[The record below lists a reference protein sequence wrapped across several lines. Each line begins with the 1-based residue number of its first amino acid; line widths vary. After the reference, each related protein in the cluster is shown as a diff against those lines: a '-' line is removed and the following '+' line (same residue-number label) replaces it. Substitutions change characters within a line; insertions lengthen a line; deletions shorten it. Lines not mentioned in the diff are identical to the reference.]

1 MEIWKDLRMERFKD
15 GNMKRILIKKL
26 TLRYF
31 KGVREAEY
39 GFGDYVNV
47 VKGKNGV
54 GKSTIADAIC
64 WVLFGVNSEGDT
76 KFGLKTRREDGT
88 EIEDVEHS
96 VEMVLTVDGEETI
109 LKRQLKDSKG
119 NDGKVTNTYTYYLNG
134 EAETAG
140 DFKKKV
146 DGICKLEAFRKCSSP
161 TAFVEEDW
169 KEQRR
174 LLADMAGR
182 PSWEEVTQGE
192 TQFDWMKGKIESQS
206 ATEIAKHIDYKRKE
220 VRKQLDEVP
229 VRLRELEKVLPQ
241 DYDWEQLSSAAEA
254 CQKEL
259 DKKEAELK
267 KAEIDGTDAVA
278 REKTRSDLDFANK
291 RKDNMMAGARK
302 KLYNIAEEY
311 QKDLSEKRY
320 KCSEARDT
328 VADLIRK
335 RASLETLLERLEK
348 QRIVLEQEKMDG
360 AALWKT
366 VAARKWEWNDK
377 DSFCPTCGQPL
388 PMDRIEELKEESE
401 KRFNAAVA
409 EEKKK
414 LLAKAAKL
422 NDDIK
427 DCEKTISHHD
437 DELKTVDAQI
447 AKAEKVA
454 SEARDIYEKAK
465 AARQPTL
472 DDILADYSSYND
484 VCREVEQLTA
494 LLDIIQT
501 QNADSELIDKL
512 KASIEQTRANLKATN
527 DMIATKKQHD
537 KVKAQIDAAK
547 TERKELQEQLDELDE
562 QYSTA
567 AEYDRR
573 ECEAL
578 ERMINEKFAVVK
590 WSMFAKNLD
599 GTRKPWCECSVNG
612 VPYSDLNTAGKVNAG
627 LDIVN
632 FFRRYMDID
641 VPCIIDGAES
651 VLEPLYEG
659 GQQIRLTVT
668 EDEQLTIE
676 QRED

>member
-1 MEIWKDLRMERFKD
+1 ME
-15 GNMKRILIKKL
+15 RILIKRLALK
-26 TLRYF
+26 YF
-31 KGVREAEY
+31 KGVKEAEY
-39 GFGDYVNV
+39 KFGDYVNV

-54 GKSTIADAIC
+54 GKSTIADAIS
-64 WVLFGVNSEGDT
+64 WVLFGVNSNGDT

-96 VEMVLTVDGEETI
+96 VEITLTVDGEETI

-119 NDGKVTNTYTYYLNG
+119 NDGKVTNTYTYWLNG

-140 DFKKKV
+140 DYKKKV

-161 TAFVEEDW
+161 TAFVEQGW
-169 KEQRR
+169 QEQRKF
-174 LLADMAGR
+174 LADMAGR

-220 VRKQLDEVP
+220 TQKQLDEVP
-229 VRLRELEKVLPQ
+229 VRLRELEEVLPQ
-241 DYDWEQLSSAAEA
+241 NYEWETLECASEA
-254 CQKEL
+254 L
-259 DKKEAELK
+259 RDGIARTEAELR
-267 KAEIDGTDAVA
+267 KAETEGTDVVA
-278 REKTRSDLDFANK
+278 REALRKNLNLANK
-291 RKDNMMAGARK
+291 RKDNMEAGARK
-302 KLYNIAEEY
+302 KLQDITDVY
-311 QKDLSEKRY
+311 QKDLSDMRRKHIEASDTELDLKKKR
-320 KCSEARDT
+320 S
-328 VADLIRK
+328 
-335 RASLETLLERLEK
+335 SLESLLNRCEEQRTALK
-348 QRIVLEQEKMDG
+348 QAKVDG
-360 AALWKT
+360 AAVWKT
-366 VAARKWEWNDK
+366 VAARAWEWNDK
-377 DSFCPTCGQPL
+377 DSYCPTCGQPL
-388 PMDRIEELKEESE
+388 PTDRLEELREESE

-422 NDDIK
+422 NDDLK
-427 DCEKTISHHD
+427 DCAKNISHYD

-454 SEARDIYEKAK
+454 SEAREIFEKARNAK
-465 AARQPTL
+465 QPTL
-472 DDILADYSSYND
+472 DDVLAGYPNYKE
-484 VCREVEQLTA
+484 VCEEVERLTA
-494 LLDIIQT
+494 QLDAPQT
-501 QNADSELIDKL
+501 TKVDSELVGKL
-512 KASIEQTRANLKATN
+512 KASLETQKENLRETNAMLATRQQYDTVTAR
-527 DMIATKKQHD
+527 
-537 KVKAQIDAAK
+537 IDAAK
-547 TERKELQEQLDELDE
+547 AERVKLQGQLDELSE
-562 QYSTA
+562 QYRTA
-567 AEYDRR
+567 SEYDRR

-578 ERMINEKFAVVK
+578 ERTINEKFALVK
-590 WSMFAKNLD
+590 WSMFARNLD

-612 VPYSDLNTAGKVNAG
+612 VPYSDLNAAGKVNAG

-668 EDEQLTIE
+668 EDERLTIE